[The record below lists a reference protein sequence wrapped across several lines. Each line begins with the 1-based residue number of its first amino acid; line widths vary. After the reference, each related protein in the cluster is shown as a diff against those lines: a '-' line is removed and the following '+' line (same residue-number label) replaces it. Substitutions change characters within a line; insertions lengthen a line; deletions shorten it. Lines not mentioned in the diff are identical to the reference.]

1 MEAGAD
7 IEVGGRLETPSITDK
22 GIGLRIEVSRHCIA
36 MIRLESLW
44 GSVRSL
50 AFLRWTESSVAL
62 GVKVLVGF

>member
-22 GIGLRIEVSRHCIA
+22 GIEIEVSRHCIA